1 LNNIHQGCGGRLVKP
16 SGYLN
21 SPGYPNNYPLA
32 TDCVWEIETEPGS
45 RVELTINDLDIESST
60 GCSFDF
66 LQVNL
71 IKNSSFEFL

>member
-1 LNNIHQGCGGRLVKP
+1 MKP

-60 GCSFDF
+60 GCAFDF
-66 LQVNL
+66 LQVNP
-71 IKNSSFEFL
+71 FEMSHLGFYNIVIISGERWC